1 MPWSQRL
8 NRLHC
13 KGNIS
18 AFQVLPPLPCL
29 PSWHSE
35 KIHTPSIWLLCAA
48 WISPL
53 LPRTNRTGPRSCGSV
68 QSLSPSHTT
77 EPPCAGAS
85 PGSSWVGQEGSVSLM
100 ENEKQANFYK
110 KRKKKKKK
118 VLSPNWKSNLN
129 SSTKLCQ
136 LSDKYTAICWA
147 VSGSFSHLK
156 VLILHKNVALRK
168 TTLSWKLKFSVR
180 QFFQ

>member
-1 MPWSQRL
+1 MSSLMAFRKNTHPEHLTPLCSL
-8 NRLHC
+8 
-13 KGNIS
+13 NIS
-18 AFQVLPPLPCL
+18 TAAQNKQDRAQVLWQRAEPEPFSYNWTSMCRSFTWFKLGWTGRISFPHGKWKASQFL
-29 PSWHSE
+29 QE
-35 KIHTPSIWLLCAA
+35 K
-48 WISPL
+48 
-53 LPRTNRTGPRSCGSV
+53 
-68 QSLSPSHTT
+68 
-77 EPPCAGAS
+77 
-85 PGSSWVGQEGSVSLM
+85 
-100 ENEKQANFYK
+100 
-110 KRKKKKKK
+110 KKKKKK